1 MRIIEEVQLDFSDV
15 LIQPKCSKLLSRN
28 DVNIK
33 REFKWYDKNNEKHT
47 ISFIP
52 VGTTN
57 MGTCGTLKMARLMAE
72 SGHFGCLEKHI
83 PFEDIDALFSEVES
97 STREVIIPSI
107 GIREDTSNLFRLY
120 DKWHIRMIMIDVPN
134 GYIPSLIKRIKD
146 IRDYCYD
153 SFIIAGNIVDAAG
166 ASQILDAGA
175 NCCKGSIGNGSACLT
190 RAATGVGRPQLSTI
204 IETADFCHQ
213 RGAYFMSDGGV
224 TNTGDICKAFGGGSD
239 FVISGSLFSGCQ
251 EAAGELIEINGKK
264 YKQYYGMS
272 SHFAQ
277 QKHFGGIRSYSASEG
292 REKLI
297 PYVGTL
303 DSVLQGIDG
312 GIKSCCT
319 YIGCDKMKNFSR
331 HTTFY
336 KVHNQ
341 LNTLFANCPDFVSKK

>member
-1 MRIIEEVQLDFSDV
+1 MRIIEEIQLDFSDV
-15 LIQPKCSKLLSRN
+15 LIQPKCSKILSRSE
-28 DVNIK
+28 VNLK
-33 REFKWYDKNNEKHT
+33 REFKWYNKDNVKQT
-47 ISFIP
+47 VSFIP

-57 MGTCGTLKMARLMAE
+57 MGTCGTLKMAKLMAE
-72 SGHFGCLEKHI
+72 SGHFACLEKHI
-83 PFEDIDALFSEVES
+83 KYEDIDKLFESLSEEARNSIV
-97 STREVIIPSI
+97 PSI
-107 GIREDTSNLFRLY
+107 GIKETTTDLFRLY
-120 DKWHIRMIMIDVPN
+120 DKWHIKMIMIDVPN
-134 GYIPSLIKRIKD
+134 GYIPSLMARIKEVRNHC
-146 IRDYCYD
+146 ID

-190 RAATGVGRPQLSTI
+190 RATTGVGRPQLSTI

-224 TNTGDICKAFGGGSD
+224 TNTGDICKAFGGGAD
-239 FVISGSLFSGCQ
+239 FVISGSLFSGCE
-251 EAAGELIEINGKK
+251 EADGELVEINGKK

-277 QKHFGGIRSYSASEG
+277 VKHFGGIRSYSASEG

-297 PYVGTL
+297 PYIGTL
-303 DSVLQGIDG
+303 ESVLQNIDG
-312 GIKSCCT
+312 GLKSCCT

-341 LNTLFANCPDFVSKK
+341 LNTIFANCPDMKRA